1 MEKQIMLICTYLNK
15 GVLVQLTIDVQI
27 QMFKVK
33 HNQSFQI
40 VDMVLNSEQV
50 HSVPATV
57 QVQLENCSNCLLMQ
71 YTNKCLW
78 LNRAV

>member
-33 HNQSFQI
+33 HNQSF
-40 VDMVLNSEQV
+40 
-50 HSVPATV
+50 
-57 QVQLENCSNCLLMQ
+57 
-71 YTNKCLW
+71 
-78 LNRAV
+78 